1 VCAGARLEILLGLLH
16 VCVIF
21 YVTQVANLAIFV
33 IFPPQSLCNLCQRV
47 LELNIN
53 IHRCNSGSNVNGQ
66 CNSTIHTVI
75 PFSMSILYINTRATW
90 HDLRFGLLASMAL
103 CLHLRHVPVIFR
115 TMASFFACLLH
126 ASISGSPGD
135 TLACITKSLLK
146 PSCCDCSVPW
156 HRTFHLGRFQGVA
169 RVGFHV
175 CDLPPLSSPCWY
187 TLIYSKSNQ
196 NCLNQFL
203 CSSSTKTRSLTRF
216 SWIPSFY
223 FLFNF
228 FLIFFFDFLNT
239 RPSTRKLCLCRRRPC
254 LRKKHPEFFWL

>member
-1 VCAGARLEILLGLLH
+1 ML
-16 VCVIF
+16 
-21 YVTQVANLAIFV
+21 
-33 IFPPQSLCNLCQRV
+33 
-47 LELNIN
+47 
-53 IHRCNSGSNVNGQ
+53 
-66 CNSTIHTVI
+66 
-75 PFSMSILYINTRATW
+75 
-90 HDLRFGLLASMAL
+90 
-103 CLHLRHVPVIFR
+103 
-115 TMASFFACLLH
+115 MASTTAPYTQRSHFLWVYCTLTHGKNDMTSDLGRLPQLLYAYTYNMFRWYSEQWEAFFAPAFACSH

-135 TLACITKSLLK
+135 TLTCITKSLLT
-146 PSCCDCSVPW
+146 PSCCDCSVPQ
-156 HRTFHLGRFQGVA
+156 HRKFHLGQFQGVA